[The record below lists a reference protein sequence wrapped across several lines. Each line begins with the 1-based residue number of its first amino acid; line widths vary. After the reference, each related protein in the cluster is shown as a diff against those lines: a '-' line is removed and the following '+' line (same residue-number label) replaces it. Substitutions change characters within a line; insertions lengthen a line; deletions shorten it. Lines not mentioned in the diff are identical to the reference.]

1 MAETTTALNA
11 CDVSVWLDNA
21 AGTLKDISGSSNSM
35 TLNFTKNNGSL
46 QVFGTKWQIRLSCG
60 KDATFTL
67 IAVYSSATDEAADI
81 LKNWFFAA
89 NEPALRTLKVYIPD
103 KNVGSDVYSGEFV
116 LESLD
121 VPASSGEAGP
131 IQLTA
136 VLKPSGT
143 VLLTTNAT

>member
-81 LKNWFFAA
+81 LKAYRVRYIYVGRL
-89 NEPALRTLKVYIPD
+89 ERLYYPAEGLAKFD
-103 KNVGSDVYSGEFV
+103 DM
-116 LESLD
+116 
-121 VPASSGEAGP
+121 AEAGVR
-131 IQLTA
+131 LETA
-136 VLKPSGT
+136 
-143 VLLTTNAT
+143 TTS